1 MDHLLFPFC
10 LTWFGHIAIGW
21 DGAELLGDICL
32 PWPLLGQL
40 SSRYREGTVQW
51 PQKVVVAGFGQGK
64 RWREMREDWLMLL
77 CMTAFC
83 IFCWFALRKLIGT
96 SWLFLFNCL
105 ICITASFLQE
115 YVSEHWM
122 KNVGDMCQFHF
133 SQPMAPGWCEHVS
146 GVPWLYY
153 STAPCVWLVKSSASD
168 AGMLGKFEF
177 KILTSS

>member
-32 PWPLLGQL
+32 PWHCWTIVKSLPRGDSAVATESGNCRVWSGQEVEGDAWGLIDVAVHDCFLHFLLVCLEETDWYFLTIFVSLFDMHHSLFPAGICV
-40 SSRYREGTVQW
+40 GTLDEEC
-51 PQKVVVAGFGQGK
+51 
-64 RWREMREDWLMLL
+64 WRH
-77 CMTAFC
+77 
-83 IFCWFALRKLIGT
+83 
-96 SWLFLFNCL
+96 
-105 ICITASFLQE
+105 
-115 YVSEHWM
+115 VS
-122 KNVGDMCQFHF
+122 VHF

-153 STAPCVWLVKSSASD
+153 SIAPCVWLVKSSASD